1 MRTVGRIR
9 QLAFAALFIAAASDL
24 HAADALVP
32 PLAPGEPITVD
43 ADRVSFDENAHTAT
57 GEGNAVV
64 RHQGATLR
72 ADRIRLDTLTKD
84 AWAEGNVRLNRGGG
98 EWVVPAAQYN
108 FTTHHFE
115 AQDLRGFLSPIVVG
129 AATIRSVSSNEYE
142 FTRGTVTTC
151 DYEHPHY
158 RWEATR
164 GEILPNNRVVMYNC
178 TLRFGDVP
186 VFWLPVMIWDLEG
199 NYPPFTLTVGKSS
212 RWGYYVLTSTY
223 WKLDEHWR
231 LTLHA
236 DERTRR
242 GLGGGLDL
250 SFDSGPAGGGTV
262 RGYYVKDEDAEAGI
276 EEDRYRFQWRH
287 QQALRENLTLT
298 ADMNKL
304 SDARFVQ
311 DFFPLEFGRERE
323 PDNVV
328 DLTLRSPNTTASLL
342 VRPQVN
348 EFFAEVQRLPELKL
362 AINRTRL
369 GSTPLYYEGETSAA
383 QLNNDAG
390 DTGDPLLTGRSPR
403 VDSFHQLVLPHAFF
417 GWLSVVP
424 RAGVRGTW
432 YLHAPDSAPDTNDIS
447 RVVYDAGVDTSFKL
461 SRTWPGIQSRRW
473 RIDGLRH
480 IIEPFADYQWIPEP
494 SVAATN
500 LFQFDALRQVT
511 LIGGDTLSVTRYSPI
526 DFPAFNSIDSL
537 AGQNLVRFGVRQRL
551 QTRRDGRPWD
561 LVELT
566 GWTDWRIEREAGER
580 EFADL
585 FGTLRLRP
593 AEWIASEVGA
603 RYDFNN
609 EILREL
615 NTGTSVFDRDRWR
628 VGVTTRYLRGD
639 SNTIGLSQFYQV
651 TPHWALYTVH
661 RFDFADGFLEE
672 QQYGIKQELHDWYLD
687 YGVLVRGERVK
698 SDEFSVFIAFT
709 LKAFPGFRL
718 SVARIDMS
726 RYSDDNVAR

>member
-1 MRTVGRIR
+1 MMTVGRIR
-9 QLAFAALFIAAASDL
+9 QLALAMLFFCAADRLC
-24 HAADALVP
+24 AADALLP
-32 PLAPGEPITVD
+32 SAKPGEPITVD
-43 ADRVSFDENAHTAT
+43 ADKVSFEENTHTAT

-64 RHQGATLR
+64 RYAGATLR
-72 ADRIRLDTLTKD
+72 ADHIKLDTVTKD
-84 AWAEGNVRLNRGGG
+84 AWAEGNVRLNRGGE

-108 FTTHHFE
+108 FATHYFE
-115 AQDLRGFLSPIVVG
+115 ARNLRGFVSPVILG
-129 AATIRSVSSNEYE
+129 AESIRSVSSNEYE
-142 FTRGTVTTC
+142 FTRGTVSTC

-158 RWEATR
+158 RWEATH
-164 GEILPNNRVVMYNC
+164 GEVLPNNRVVMYNC
-178 TLRFGDVP
+178 TLRLGDVP
-186 VFWLPVMIWDLEG
+186 VFWLPVMVWDVEG
-199 NYPPFTLTVGKSS
+199 NYPPFVFTAGKSS
-212 RWGYYVLTSTY
+212 RWGYYALSSTY
-223 WKLDEHWR
+223 WKFDEHWR
-231 LTLHA
+231 MGVHV

-242 GLGGGLDL
+242 GVAGGLDL
-250 SFDSGPAGGGTV
+250 SFDAGRTGGGML
-262 RGYYVKDEDAEAGI
+262 RGYYAADQGADAGI
-276 EEDRYRFQWRH
+276 EGDRYRFQWRH
-287 QQALRENLTLT
+287 RQALRENLTLT

-304 SDARFVQ
+304 SDAKFVQ
-311 DFFPLEFGRERE
+311 DFFPLEFALERE

-328 DLTLRSPNTTASLL
+328 DLTLRTPNATASLL
-342 VRPQVN
+342 ARPQVN
-348 EFFAEVQRLPELKL
+348 EFFAEVQRLPEAKL
-362 AINRTRL
+362 AINRTRI

-383 QLNNDAG
+383 QLNNDPG
-390 DTGDPLLTGRSPR
+390 DTGDAAFAGHSPR
-403 VDSFHQLVLPHAFF
+403 VDSFHQLVLPHTFF

-432 YLHAPDSAPDTNDIS
+432 YLNGPATAPDTNEIS
-447 RVVYDAGVDTSFKL
+447 RVVYAAGVDGSFKL
-461 SRTWPGIQSRRW
+461 TRTWPGVQNRRW

-480 IIEPFADYQWIPEP
+480 VIEPFADYQWIPEP
-494 SVAATN
+494 NVASTN
-500 LFQFDALRQVT
+500 LFQFDTLRQVT
-511 LIGGDTLSVTRYSPI
+511 LIGGDRLSVTRYSPI
-526 DFPAFNSIDSL
+526 DFPAFNSIDSIE
-537 AGQNLVRFGVRQRL
+537 GQNLVRFGVRQRF

-580 EFADL
+580 DFADL

-615 NTGTSVFDRDRWR
+615 NTGTSVFNRDRWR
-628 VGVTTRYLRGD
+628 VSVTTRYLRGD

-651 TPHWALYTVH
+651 APHWSFFTVH

-698 SDEFSVFIAFT
+698 SDEFSVYVAFT

-718 SVARIDMS
+718 SAARIDVS
-726 RYSDDNVAR
+726 SNTDESATR